1 MKTAIIILNYNN
13 VEDTIRCIKSIY
25 ATTPI
30 DKIEVVVVDNGSK
43 GDIVATL
50 QSFIEQFAPSVKL
63 ITLPK
68 NIGYARANNAGYQ
81 SVADDNNIEFLA
93 IMNNDIILTQDIV
106 TPLTAKLST
115 TADCALISPLIR
127 NNDGAIS
134 NYSARRAESLRE
146 NFIKWMFLHR
156 DCLGILSKIAQRRNM
171 TPAQISQRILEID
184 IPSGCCFIVRKS
196 LFGDLGGFDP
206 NTFLYYEEDILCSK
220 IRKLGLKNYL
230 DASISVIHKGGAT
243 TSEVSKNFI
252 ARTLVESNRYY
263 IYNYTGA
270 GLLYRCAMEIF
281 YALYRIKIG
290 VKSLI
295 RR

>member
-13 VEDTIRCIKSIY
+13 AEDTIRCIKSIY

-30 DKIEVVVVDNGSK
+30 DKIEVVVVDNGSE

-134 NYSARRAESLRE
+134 NYSARR
-146 NFIKWMFLHR
+146 I
-156 DCLGILSKIAQRRNM
+156 
-171 TPAQISQRILEID
+171 
-184 IPSGCCFIVRKS
+184 
-196 LFGDLGGFDP
+196 
-206 NTFLYYEEDILCSK
+206 
-220 IRKLGLKNYL
+220 
-230 DASISVIHKGGAT
+230 
-243 TSEVSKNFI
+243 
-252 ARTLVESNRYY
+252 
-263 IYNYTGA
+263 
-270 GLLYRCAMEIF
+270 
-281 YALYRIKIG
+281 
-290 VKSLI
+290 
-295 RR
+295 